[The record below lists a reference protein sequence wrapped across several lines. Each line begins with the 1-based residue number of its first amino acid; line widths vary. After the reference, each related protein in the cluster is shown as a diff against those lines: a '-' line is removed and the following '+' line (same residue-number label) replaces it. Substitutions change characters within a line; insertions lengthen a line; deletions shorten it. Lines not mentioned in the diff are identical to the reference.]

1 MLKRKIDEKLIFWK
15 ENRKQALLVKGARQV
30 GKTYSIEQFGKT
42 FDSFIE
48 INFADHTEWIEPFA
62 SLPNLDTF
70 YLRLSAI
77 AGEKM
82 IPGKTLIFFDEI
94 QLLYRRRE
102 EMRKEGKL
110 PAASL
115 DVVSLM
121 KPLVNDG
128 RYRFILSG
136 SLLDVTLS
144 DVFFRPTGYLDV
156 LEMFPLDFE
165 EFLTAKGVGL
175 DAIRYVQDCFEKKI
189 PVDSAVHATFLD
201 VYREYVLIGG
211 MPEAV
216 DAYLK
221 TKNLYA
227 VQTAQ
232 ENIIALYKA
241 DIADYREGNDEK
253 LRLRE
258 VYDAIPSELNSKN
271 KRFISSHVVSPS
283 YFKNRNLQD
292 EFLWL
297 TAAGVAIPTYNVDEP
312 VSPLSLASNRKTL
325 KLFLNDIGLLDA
337 ALLPTGIR
345 QKLLQG
351 EQDVNYGAPYENAVA
366 EELNAHGFDGKL
378 YYYNSKKHGEVD
390 FLVEYENKVLPIEVK
405 SGKPNSMNA
414 YNHSVLNN
422 LIKMYHLE
430 EAYVLGQTNVLKEDD
445 HIWDLPIYMIFVLKR

>member
-136 SLLDVTLS
+136 SLLGVTLN
-144 DVFFRPTGYLDV
+144 DIFFHPTGYLDL
-156 LEMFPLDFE
+156 LEMYPLDFE
-165 EFLTAKGVGL
+165 EFLSAKGVGQS
-175 DAIRYVQDCFEKKI
+175 AIDYVHDCFQKRV
-189 PVDSAVHATFLD
+189 PVDMPIHNAFLE
-201 VYREYVLIGG
+201 YFREYVLIGG

-216 DAYLK
+216 NAYLE
-221 TKNLYA
+221 TKNLYT

-232 ENIIALYKA
+232 QNIIALYKA
-241 DIADYREGNDEK
+241 DIAAYRAKNEEK

-271 KRFISSHVVSPS
+271 KRFVSAHAVTPA
-283 YFKNRNLQD
+283 YLKNSNLQD

-297 TAAGVAIPTYNVDEP
+297 TAAGVAIPSYNVDEP
-312 VSPLSLASNRKTL
+312 VSPLSLAGNRKTL
-325 KLFLNDIGLLDA
+325 KLFMNDIGLLDT
-337 ALLPTGIR
+337 ALLSTGIR
-345 QKLLQG
+345 EKLLAGAQ
-351 EQDVNYGAPYENAVA
+351 EINYGAPYENVVA
-366 EELNAHGFDGKL
+366 EELNSHGYDGKL
-378 YYYNSKKHGEVD
+378 FYYNSKKHGEVD
-390 FLVEYENKVLPIEVK
+390 FLIEYENHVLPLEIK
-405 SGKPNSMNA
+405 SGKPSQTNF
-414 YNHSVLNN
+414 YNHSVVNT
-422 LIKMYHLE
+422 LIKLYDIP
-430 EAYVLGQTNVLKEDD
+430 EAFVLGQTNLKKETDR
-445 HIWDLPIYMIFVLKR
+445 IWNLPLYMISALQN

>member
-1 MLKRKIDEKLIFWK
+1 M
-15 ENRKQALLVKGARQV
+15 LVKGARQV

-165 EFLTAKGVGL
+165 EFLTAKGVGQ

-211 MPEAV
+211 MPETV